1 MNIALSHEDELL
13 RDTVR
18 SFFDKEVIPHEEL
31 VDTLGQVPEE
41 IGRNIEAKAKALGL
55 YAANLPEHVGGGNL
69 SHTQMAII
77 EREFG
82 RTSHALHSWIARP
95 TELLLACQGDQIDN
109 YLTPC
114 VSGEK
119 RELFGLT
126 EPEAGSD
133 AMGIRTNAKPD
144 GVDWI
149 LNGTKHFIS
158 APTMADFAIVFA
170 VTGMDDTK
178 RGPRKRITAF
188 LVDRDLP
195 GVEFREGNKC
205 VSNRGYKTY
214 ELIFDNV
221 RLGPGQVLGA
231 EGHGFDLAGQWLGMA
246 RIWVGATC
254 CGKAER
260 LLELATEW
268 AANRKQ
274 FGKPIGSFQ
283 ATGFRLADMS
293 IGLRT
298 ADLLVSDAV
307 RRADAGE
314 MRDEDAAMVKVY
326 CSEMLNK
333 TADDTVQI
341 FGGMGLME
349 ELPVQR
355 LWRDS
360 RIERI
365 WDGTS
370 EIQRHIITRSILR
383 PLGA

>member
-1 MNIALSHEDELL
+1 MTITMSHEDELL

-18 SFFDKEVIPHEEL
+18 SFFENEIIPHEEM
-31 VDTLGQVPEE
+31 VDRLGEVPDE
-41 IGRNIEAKAKALGL
+41 IGREIEAKAKELGL
-55 YAANLPEHVGGGNL
+55 YAANLPEKVGGGGLN
-69 SHTQMAII
+69 HTQMAVV

-95 TELLLACQGDQIDN
+95 TELLMACEGDQIEK
-109 YLTPC
+109 YLKPC
-114 VSGEK
+114 VTGEK

-133 AMGIRTNAKPD
+133 AMGMRSNAKRD
-144 GVDWI
+144 GDDWI

-170 VTGMDDTK
+170 VTGMDETK

-188 LVDRDLP
+188 LVDRNMP
-195 GVEFREGNKC
+195 GVTFREGNKC

-214 ELIFDNV
+214 ELIFEDV
-221 RLGPGQVLGA
+221 RLGAGQVLGE
-231 EGHGFDLAGQWLGMA
+231 EGRGFELAGQWLGMG

-260 LLELATEW
+260 MLELATDW
-268 AANRKQ
+268 AATRKQ

-283 ATGFRLADMS
+283 ATGFRLADMT
-293 IGLRT
+293 IGLRA

-307 RRADAGE
+307 RRADAGTLE
-314 MRDEDAAMVKVY
+314 DQDAAMVKVF
-326 CSEMLNK
+326 CSEMLHK
-333 TADDTVQI
+333 VADDTVQI

-349 ELPVQR
+349 EMPIQR
-355 LWRDS
+355 MWRDS

>member
-1 MNIALSHEDELL
+1 MNIAMSHEDALL

-18 SFFDKEVIPHEEL
+18 NFINDEIIPHEER
-31 VDTLGQVPEE
+31 VDELGEVPEDV
-41 IGRNIEAKAKALGL
+41 GRTIEAKAKELGL
-55 YAANLPEHVGGGNL
+55 YAANLPENVGGGGLN
-69 SHTQMAII
+69 HTQMALI

-82 RTSHALHSWIARP
+82 RTSHALHAWVARP
-95 TELLLACQGDQIDN
+95 TELLLACRGDQVEK
-109 YLTPC
+109 YLNPC
-114 VSGEK
+114 VTGEK
-119 RELFGLT
+119 RELFALT

-133 AMGIRTNAKPD
+133 AMGMKSNAKRD
-144 GVDWI
+144 GDDWI

-170 VTGMDDTK
+170 VTGLDETK

-188 LVDRDLP
+188 LVDRDMP
-195 GVEFREGNKC
+195 GVVFREGNKC

-214 ELIFDNV
+214 ELTFDDV
-221 RLGPGQVLGA
+221 RLAPDQVLGE
-231 EGHGFDLAGQWLGMA
+231 EGKGFDLAGQWLGMG

-260 LLELATEW
+260 LFELASDW

-283 ATGFRLADMS
+283 ATGFRLAEMA
-293 IGLRT
+293 IGLRS
-298 ADLLVSDAV
+298 ADLMVWDAV
-307 RRADAGE
+307 RRADAGTLQ
-314 MRDEDAAMVKVY
+314 DADAAMVKVY
-326 CSEMLNK
+326 CSEMLGK
-333 TADDTVQI
+333 VADDTVQI
-341 FGGMGLME
+341 FGGMGLMQ
-349 ELPVQR
+349 ELPIQR